1 MLYFMSTA
9 AEQEYARWIK
19 KKRKKKPL
27 VLKRLSA
34 TVAEFQFCW

>member
-19 KKRKKKPL
+19 KKKSPL

>member
-19 KKRKKKPL
+19 KKKKA
-27 VLKRLSA
+27 SC
-34 TVAEFQFCW
+34 AEKVERHGS

>member
-19 KKRKKKPL
+19 KKKKKA
-27 VLKRLSA
+27 SC
-34 TVAEFQFCW
+34 AEKVERHGS

>member
-19 KKRKKKPL
+19 KKSPL

-34 TVAEFQFCW
+34 MVAEFQFCW

>member
-19 KKRKKKPL
+19 KKEKKKA
-27 VLKRLSA
+27 SC
-34 TVAEFQFCW
+34 AEKVERHGS

>member
-19 KKRKKKPL
+19 KKKA
-27 VLKRLSA
+27 SC
-34 TVAEFQFCW
+34 AEKVERHGS

>member
-19 KKRKKKPL
+19 NKKKKPL